1 MKYKIVFNM
10 VRCDTC
16 QQVLLSL
23 TRHDFRQCVCGT
35 FTDGGTDYLHRG
47 GDQPQTDL
55 TIVLVDG
62 KLRRLEDY
70 SEQVL
75 GKRE

>member
-1 MKYKIVFNM
+1 MNHKIILNM
-10 VRCDTC
+10 MRCDGC

-23 TRHDFRQCVCGT
+23 NRHDFRSCPCGS

-47 GDQPQTDL
+47 GSEPQTDL

-62 KLRRLEDY
+62 KLRRLED
-70 SEQVL
+70 VT
-75 GKRE
+75 